1 MSDTRKLQFYF
12 SDKPIDLADITP
24 LETEYPEETLSPEPK
39 EITMSFDCELPKE
52 TADWFKKQMEEMNK
66 ESVKLT
72 EHYMKSAIKMVENFI
87 QTVGVFFETPDKDI
101 EDRAK
106 TMLISYIFNAFCKGW
121 NDCFDR
127 NVKHIK

>member
-1 MSDTRKLQFYF
+1 MNYSTKNHLRVFTSF
-12 SDKPIDLADITP
+12 SGYDSL
-24 LETEYPEETLSPEPK
+24 
-39 EITMSFDCELPKE
+39 
-52 TADWFKKQMEEMNK
+52 
-66 ESVKLT
+66 
-72 EHYMKSAIKMVENFI
+72 
-87 QTVGVFFETPDKDI
+87 FFETPDKEI